1 MSCRGLIERALIV
14 IRLSDVVFH
23 WREFNHWEGIIEHS
37 RLLFVNA
44 RNFSV
49 VTCSIHEEAVN
60 IDTIFWTFLY
70 LISLFC
76 FLDLE
81 FPTKQ
86 VNGYS
91 VLSRMSL

>member
-14 IRLSDVVFH
+14 IRLSNIVFH

-37 RLLFVNA
+37 WLLFVNA

-49 VTCSIHEEAVN
+49 VACTIHEEAIN
-60 IDTIFWTFLY
+60 IDTIFRGFLY
-70 LISLFC
+70 FVSLFC
-76 FLDLE
+76 LLDLE

-86 VNGYS
+86 VNSHS
-91 VLSRMSL
+91 VLSCMSL